1 MSNHNSCEIYLLKG
15 QLFSVL
21 YSQQEHPTTLQ
32 QFRTKIQFLKFFQR
46 KWNGKEFE
54 MFHKWLLNSLLAA
67 KTEDKYKYYQE
78 LIDIVDDDK
87 IS

>member
-1 MSNHNSCEIYLLKG
+1 MKYICLKAS
-15 QLFSVL
+15 FFCL
-21 YSQQEHPTTLQ
+21 YSQQEHPRTLQ
-32 QFRTKIQFLKFFQR
+32 EFRTKIQFLKFFQH

-67 KTEDKYKYYQE
+67 KTEDKSKYYQE